1 MTEGWVRT
9 AAGVLGALA
18 LVGVVVDG
26 VLNGL
31 VFGRMVLW
39 IGALAV
45 ALVLHAGLAA
55 AVSAMRRRG

>member
-45 ALVLHAGLAA
+45 ALVLLAGLAA